1 MVRLAKSVW
10 ILISPFVKTRQIG
23 GVRRVLMRDNAI
35 RSFIFLFVAVVPAFS
50 IAAEGD
56 LGAGE
61 YKFDW
66 EVGTQVRLFAEDAS
80 YGQSRSDIS
89 VRAQA
94 EFYYQWNDGMDSIEF
109 IPWFVIDK
117 EDAERTHGDIQ
128 DLAWI
133 HVGDDWELRTGIRKV
148 FWGVTESAH
157 LVDIINQS
165 DLSRGVDGEDKLGQ
179 PMVNLSL
186 VNDWGIIDFFILP
199 GHRKRLY
206 AGEDGRPRSTFVI
219 TSDHAEYESGEE
231 SHRIDAAFRWQVSID
246 DWELAFSHFSGTSR
260 EPTIIGLNDKNELL
274 TYYPVIDQTGVEAQY
289 IAGEWIWKLEGASR
303 SGQGERYTAAVIG
316 TEYTQIGIFE
326 TDIDLG
332 WIAEYSFDDRGFDAP
347 HASERDVVVG
357 TRWTLNDVA
366 SSQALFF
373 VSIDSSTQEQ
383 LWTLEASR
391 RFYEDWFVTID
402 MFVFANTGDA
412 PTVEQSLNQLESG
425 VGASNRK
432 LAAFA
437 RDSYMQFEVVRYF

>member
-1 MVRLAKSVW
+1 MVRFAISVQLLARS
-10 ILISPFVKTRQIG
+10 FTG
-23 GVRRVLMRDNAI
+23 AI
-35 RSFIFLFVAVVPAFS
+35 RPGAVRAFLFLILTIVIPTLFIPTFAVAS
-50 IAAEGD
+50 EGVI
-56 LGAGE
+56 GEGE
-61 YKFDW
+61 YKLDW
-66 EVGTQVRLFAEDAS
+66 EVGTQFQFFAEEAS
-80 YGQSRSDIS
+80 YGQSRSDVS

-117 EDAERTHGDIQ
+117 EDDERTHGDIQ

-133 HVGDDWELRTGIRKV
+133 HVADSWELRTGIRKV
-148 FWGVTESAH
+148 FWGVTESVH

-165 DLSRGVDGEDKLGQ
+165 DVSRGLDGEEKLGQ

-199 GHRKRLY
+199 GHRKRIF
-206 AGEDGRPRSTFVI
+206 AGDDGRPRSTFVI
-219 TSDHAEYESGEE
+219 TRDHAEYESGDE
-231 SHRIDAAFRWQVSID
+231 SRRVDAAFRWQVSID
-246 DWELAFSHFSGTSR
+246 DWELAVSHFSGTSR
-260 EPTIIGLNDKNELL
+260 EPTIVGLNDKDELL
-274 TYYPVIDQTGVEAQY
+274 TYYPVIDQTGVEAVY
-289 IAGEWIWKLEGASR
+289 IAGEWIWKLESVFR
-303 SGQGERYTAAVIG
+303 SGQGDRYTAAVAG
-316 TEYTQIGIFE
+316 TEYTQVGLFD

-373 VSIDSSTQEQ
+373 VSVDSTTKEQ

-391 RFYEDWFVTID
+391 RFYADWFVTID

-412 PTVEQSLNQLESG
+412 PTVEESLDQFESG
-425 VGASNRK
+425 EGGSNRK
-432 LAAFA
+432 LAAFS
-437 RDSYMQFEVVRYF
+437 RDSYVQFEVVRYF